1 MENPEIIN
9 FPPDAFRGPALGRAT
24 ARLLRIHVAQT
35 EDMEMRTYDF
45 APLGRSS
52 VGFDRLF
59 DLINNAHLSEADDTY
74 PPYDIVRTGSDSFRI
89 SLAVAGFAPENLKII
104 AQQNL
109 LTGPARSPKA
119 RIRNICSRAYPD
131 ALSSE
136 SSASPTTSRWNA
148 RIALTGCSRSTL
160 SVGYRTR

>member
-9 FPPDAFRGPALGRAT
+9 LPPDAFRGPARGRAT

-59 DLINNAHLSEADDTY
+59 DLINSAHLSEANDTY
-74 PPYDIVRTGSDSFRI
+74 QPYDIVRTGSDSFRGWI
-89 SLAVAGFAPENLKII
+89 FAKANRQDTFFLRPAGIIVGLPGFAVLIDGAGAVSAEVVNFPKIDVRPDLDPFVALVQI
-104 AQQNL
+104 AIECV
-109 LTGPARSPKA
+109 SE
-119 RIRNICSRAYPD
+119 RIR
-131 ALSSE
+131 
-136 SSASPTTSRWNA
+136 
-148 RIALTGCSRSTL
+148 GC
-160 SVGYRTR
+160 